1 MMDAYLNVIKVVFV
15 LLGIISGM
23 ALLYRYAGKFKLNLK
38 PGKSEY
44 NLKKQDSIY
53 LGYKKYVSV
62 VEVNEHVL
70 VIGVGDKDLTLL
82 AKWKKADKSA

>member
-1 MMDAYLNVIKVVFV
+1 MDMYISVIKVVFI
-15 LLGIISGM
+15 LLGIVSGI
-23 ALLYRYAGKFKLNLK
+23 ALLYRYAGKFKFNLK

-62 VEVNEHVL
+62 VEVNEYVL
-70 VIGVGDKDLTLL
+70 VIGVGEKDLTLL

>member
-1 MMDAYLNVIKVVFV
+1 MDTYIAVIKVVFI
-15 LLGIISGM
+15 LLGIVSGI
-23 ALLYRYAGKFKLNLK
+23 ALLYRYAGKFKLNLR

-70 VIGVGDKDLTLL
+70 VIGVGEKDLTLL
-82 AKWKKADKSA
+82 AKWKKVDKGA

>member
-1 MMDAYLNVIKVVFV
+1 MDIYISVIKVTFI
-15 LLGIISGM
+15 LLGIVSGI
-23 ALLYRYAGKFKLNLK
+23 ALLYRYAGKFKLNLR

-62 VEVNEHVL
+62 IEVNEHVL
-70 VIGVGDKDLTLL
+70 VIGVGEKDLTLL
-82 AKWKKADKSA
+82 AKWKKAEKGA

>member
-1 MMDAYLNVIKVVFV
+1 MDIYINVIKVVFI
-15 LLGIISGM
+15 LLGIVSGM
-23 ALLYRYAGKFKLNLK
+23 VLLYRNVGKFKLNLK

-70 VIGVGDKDLTLL
+70 VIGIGEKDLTLL
-82 AKWKKADKSA
+82 AKWKKADKDT